1 MSVLNEL
8 LEYQKVDAQLRKI
21 EQEVAASEEQKKYA
35 QANKFM
41 KSAPERFEAQDRRA
55 AELAALREDLIRRAE
70 DISKQIAEY
79 SELEEM
85 VEEGGD
91 VSFYKKNAQALLDR
105 LRGLRS
111 EMQKLN
117 ADIASTVEEYDRFKK
132 QGAAMQKQYKEYKAK
147 RDELVN
153 THKDEVNSLRA
164 RLAEIAKKIP
174 EDTLAKY
181 QQKRK
186 ENIFPIIAPL
196 NGNMCVCGMD
206 FPLALQERLAGGN
219 VVECEHCRR
228 FVYKK

>member
-164 RLAEIAKKIP
+164 RLAEIANKIP

>member
-8 LEYQKVDAQLRKI
+8 LEYQKDDAQLRKI

>member
-8 LEYQKVDAQLRKI
+8 LEYQKVDAQMRRI
-21 EQEVAASEEQKKYA
+21 EQEVAASDEQKKFA

-55 AELAALREDLIRRAE
+55 AELAALREDLVRRAE

-79 SELEEM
+79 SELDEM

-91 VSFYKKNAQALLDR
+91 VSFYKKNAQTLLDR
-105 LRGLRS
+105 LRALKG

-117 ADIASTVEEYDRFKK
+117 ADIAATVEEYERFKK

-153 THKDEVNSLRA
+153 NRKDEVN
-164 RLAEIAKKIP
+164 RLKAQLKSIAEKIP
-174 EDTLAKY
+174 AETLAKY

-186 ENIFPIIAPL
+186 ENIFPIVVPL

-206 FPLALQERLAGGN
+206 FPIALQERLAGGN

>member
-1 MSVLNEL
+1 MPVLNEL

-21 EQEVAASEEQKKYA
+21 EQDVAASEEQKKYA

-41 KSAPERFEAQDRRA
+41 KSAPERFETQDRRA

-70 DISKQIAEY
+70 DITKQIAEY
-79 SELEEM
+79 SELDEM

-105 LRGLRS
+105 LRGLRG
-111 EMQKLN
+111 ELQKLN
-117 ADIASTVEEYDRFKK
+117 ADIAATVEEYDRFKK

-153 THKDEVNSLRA
+153 AHKDEVNALRA

-174 EDTLAKY
+174 DDILAKY

-196 NGNMCVCGMD
+196 NGNMCICGMD

>member
-8 LEYQKVDAQLRKI
+8 LEYQKVDAKLRKI
-21 EQEVAASEEQKKYA
+21 EQDVASSEEQKKYA

-41 KSAPERFEAQDRRA
+41 KSAPERFEAQHRRA
-55 AELAALREDLIRRAE
+55 AELAALRDGLIRRAE
-70 DISKQIAEY
+70 DITRQIAEY
-79 SELEEM
+79 SELDEM

-105 LRGLRS
+105 LRALKG

-117 ADIASTVEEYDRFKK
+117 SDIAATVEEYERFKK
-132 QGAAMQKQYKEYKAK
+132 QGVLMQKQYKEYKAK
-147 RDELVN
+147 RDELVGA
-153 THKDEVNSLRA
+153 HKQEVSALRE
-164 RLAEIAKKIP
+164 RLAEIGKKIP
-174 EDTLAKY
+174 ADILAKY

-186 ENIFPIIAPL
+186 ENIFPILAPL
-196 NGNMCVCGMD
+196 TGNMCVCGMD

-228 FVYKK
+228 FVYKQ

>member
-1 MSVLNEL
+1 MSVLYEL

>member
-8 LEYQKVDAQLRKI
+8 LEYQKVDAQMRRI
-21 EQEVAASEEQKKYA
+21 EQEVAASDEQKKFA

-55 AELAALREDLIRRAE
+55 AELAALREDLVRRAE

-79 SELEEM
+79 SELDEM

-91 VSFYKKNAQALLDR
+91 VSFYKKNAQTLLDR
-105 LRGLRS
+105 LRALKG

-117 ADIASTVEEYDRFKK
+117 ADIAATVEEYERFKK

-153 THKDEVNSLRA
+153 NHKDEVN
-164 RLAEIAKKIP
+164 RLKAQLKSIAEKIP
-174 EDTLAKY
+174 AETLAKY

-186 ENIFPIIAPL
+186 ENIFPIVVPL

-206 FPLALQERLAGGN
+206 FPIALQERLAGGN

>member
-132 QGAAMQKQYKEYKAK
+132 QGATMQKQYKEYKAK

>member
-70 DISKQIAEY
+70 DISMQIAEY
-79 SELEEM
+79 SELDEM

>member
-206 FPLALQERLAGGN
+206 FPLAL
-219 VVECEHCRR
+219 
-228 FVYKK
+228 

>member
-8 LEYQKVDAQLRKI
+8 LEYQKVDAQMRRI
-21 EQEVAASEEQKKYA
+21 EQEVAASDEQKKFA

-55 AELAALREDLIRRAE
+55 AELAALREDLARRAE

-79 SELEEM
+79 SELDEM

-91 VSFYKKNAQALLDR
+91 VSFYKKNAQTLLDR
-105 LRGLRS
+105 LRALKG

-117 ADIASTVEEYDRFKK
+117 ADIAATVEEYERFKK

-153 THKDEVNSLRA
+153 NRKDEVT
-164 RLAEIAKKIP
+164 RLKAQLKSIAEKIP
-174 EDTLAKY
+174 AETLAKY

-186 ENIFPIIAPL
+186 ENIFPIVVPL

-206 FPLALQERLAGGN
+206 FPIALQERLAGGN

>member
-8 LEYQKVDAQLRKI
+8 LEYQKVDAQMRRI
-21 EQEVAASEEQKKYA
+21 EQEVAASDEQKKFV

-55 AELAALREDLIRRAE
+55 AELAALREDLVRRAE

-79 SELEEM
+79 SELDEM

-91 VSFYKKNAQALLDR
+91 VSFYKKNAQTLLDR
-105 LRGLRS
+105 LRAIKG

-117 ADIASTVEEYDRFKK
+117 ADIAATVEEYERFKK

-153 THKDEVNSLRA
+153 ARKDEVN
-164 RLAEIAKKIP
+164 RLKAQLKSIAEKIP
-174 EDTLAKY
+174 AETLAKY

-186 ENIFPIIAPL
+186 ENIFPIVVPL

-206 FPLALQERLAGGN
+206 FPIALQERLAGGN

>member
-8 LEYQKVDAQLRKI
+8 LEYQKVDAKLRKI
-21 EQEVAASEEQKKYA
+21 EQDVASSEEQKKYA

-55 AELAALREDLIRRAE
+55 AELAALRDGLIRRAE
-70 DISKQIAEY
+70 DITRQIAEY
-79 SELEEM
+79 SELDEM

-105 LRGLRS
+105 LRALKG

-117 ADIASTVEEYDRFKK
+117 SDIAATVEEYERFKK
-132 QGAAMQKQYKEYKAK
+132 QGVLMQKQYKEYKAK
-147 RDELVN
+147 RDELVSA
-153 THKDEVNSLRA
+153 HKQEVSALRE
-164 RLAEIAKKIP
+164 RLAEIGKKIP
-174 EDTLAKY
+174 ADILAKY

-186 ENIFPIIAPL
+186 ENIFPILAPL
-196 NGNMCVCGMD
+196 TGNMCVCGMD

-228 FVYKK
+228 FVYKQ

>member
-1 MSVLNEL
+1 MPILNEL

-21 EQEVAASEEQKKYA
+21 EQAVSASEAQKKFA

-41 KSAPERFEAQDRRA
+41 KSAPERFEVQDKRA
-55 AELAALREDLIRRAE
+55 AELTALRESLIRRAE
-70 DISKQIAEY
+70 DIGKQIAEY
-79 SELEEM
+79 SDVDEM
-85 VEEGGD
+85 VEGGGD

-105 LRGLRS
+105 LRALKS
-111 EMQKLN
+111 EIQKLN
-117 ADIASTVEEYDRFKK
+117 SDIAATVEEYDRFKK

-147 RDELVN
+147 RDELVGS
-153 THKDEVNSLRA
+153 HKEEVNALRA

-174 EDTLAKY
+174 EDILNKY

-196 NGNMCVCGMD
+196 NGNMCICGMD
-206 FPLALQERLAGGN
+206 FPLALQEKLAGGN

-228 FVYKK
+228 FVYKA

>member
-35 QANKFM
+35 QENKFM

-79 SELEEM
+79 SELDEM

-174 EDTLAKY
+174 EDTIAKY

>member
-1 MSVLNEL
+1 MSVFNEL
-8 LEYQKVDAQLRKI
+8 LEYQKVDAQMRRI
-21 EQEVAASEEQKKYA
+21 EQEVAASDEQKKFA

-55 AELAALREDLIRRAE
+55 AELAALREDLVRRAE

-79 SELEEM
+79 SELDEM

-91 VSFYKKNAQALLDR
+91 VSFYKKNAQTLLDR
-105 LRGLRS
+105 LRALKG

-117 ADIASTVEEYDRFKK
+117 ADIAATVEEYERFKK

-153 THKDEVNSLRA
+153 NRKDEVN
-164 RLAEIAKKIP
+164 RLKAQLKSIAEKIP
-174 EDTLAKY
+174 AETLAKY

-186 ENIFPIIAPL
+186 ENIFPIVVPL

-206 FPLALQERLAGGN
+206 FPIALQERLAGGN

>member
-8 LEYQKVDAQLRKI
+8 LEYQKVDAQMRRI
-21 EQEVAASEEQKKYA
+21 EQEVAASDEQKKFA

-55 AELAALREDLIRRAE
+55 AELAALREDLVRRAE

-79 SELEEM
+79 SELDEM

-91 VSFYKKNAQALLDR
+91 VSFYKKNEQTLLDR
-105 LRGLRS
+105 LRAIKG

-117 ADIASTVEEYDRFKK
+117 ADIAATVEEYERFKK

-153 THKDEVNSLRA
+153 NRKDEVN
-164 RLAEIAKKIP
+164 RLKAQLKSIAEKIP
-174 EDTLAKY
+174 AETLAKY

-186 ENIFPIIAPL
+186 ENIFPIVVPL

-206 FPLALQERLAGGN
+206 FPIALQERLAGGN

>member
-8 LEYQKVDAQLRKI
+8 LEYQKVDAKLRKI
-21 EQEVAASEEQKKYA
+21 EQDVASSEEQKKYA

-55 AELAALREDLIRRAE
+55 AELAALRDDLIRRAE
-70 DISKQIAEY
+70 DITRQIAEY
-79 SELEEM
+79 SELDEM

-105 LRGLRS
+105 LRALKG

-117 ADIASTVEEYDRFKK
+117 SDIAATVEEYERFKK
-132 QGAAMQKQYKEYKAK
+132 QGVLMQKQYKEYKAK
-147 RDELVN
+147 RDELVGA
-153 THKDEVNSLRA
+153 HKQEVSALRE
-164 RLAEIAKKIP
+164 RLAEIGKKIP
-174 EDTLAKY
+174 ADILAKY

-186 ENIFPIIAPL
+186 ENIFPILAPL
-196 NGNMCVCGMD
+196 TGNMCVCDMD

-228 FVYKK
+228 FVYKQ

>member
-1 MSVLNEL
+1 MSVLSEL
-8 LEYQKVDAQLRKI
+8 LEYQTVDAQLRKI
-21 EQEVAASEEQKKYA
+21 EQEVSSSEENKKYA

-70 DISKQIAEY
+70 DITRQIAEY
-79 SELEEM
+79 SELDEM

-105 LRGLRS
+105 LRALKG

-117 ADIASTVEEYDRFKK
+117 SDIAATVEEYERFKK
-132 QGAAMQKQYKEYKAK
+132 QGAAMQKQYKEYKVR
-147 RDELVN
+147 RDELVASRKEEAN
-153 THKDEVNSLRA
+153 ALQA
-164 RLAEIAKKIP
+164 RLKEIAARIPPETLKKY
-174 EDTLAKY
+174 L
-181 QQKRK
+181 QKRK
-186 ENIFPIIAPL
+186 ENIFPIVVPL
-196 NGNMCVCGMD
+196 NGSMCVCGMD
-206 FPLALQERLAGGN
+206 FPLALRDRLAGGN

>member
-41 KSAPERFEAQDRRA
+41 KSAPERFGAQDRRA

>member
-1 MSVLNEL
+1 MSVMSEL

-21 EQEVAASEEQKKYA
+21 EQEVAASEEQKKFS

-55 AELAALREDLIRRAE
+55 AELTALREDLIRRAE
-70 DISKQIAEY
+70 DISRQIAEY
-79 SELEEM
+79 SELDEM

-105 LRGLRS
+105 LRALKG

-117 ADIASTVEEYDRFKK
+117 ADIAATVEEYERFKK

-147 RDELVN
+147 RDELVGSR
-153 THKDEVNSLRA
+153 KEEVNALRA
-164 RLAEIAKKIP
+164 RLAQIAKNIP
-174 EDTLAKY
+174 ADILAKY

-186 ENIFPIIAPL
+186 ENIFPIIVPL
-196 NGNMCVCGMD
+196 GGNACVCGMD

>member
-1 MSVLNEL
+1 MPILNEL

-21 EQEVAASEEQKKYA
+21 EQAVSASEAQKKFA

-41 KSAPERFEAQDRRA
+41 KSAPERFEVQDKRA
-55 AELAALREDLIRRAE
+55 AELTALRESLIRRAE
-70 DISKQIAEY
+70 DIGKQIAEY
-79 SELEEM
+79 SDVDEM
-85 VEEGGD
+85 VEGGGD

-105 LRGLRS
+105 LRALKS
-111 EMQKLN
+111 EIQKLN
-117 ADIASTVEEYDRFKK
+117 SDIAATVEEYDRFKK

-147 RDELVN
+147 RDELVGS
-153 THKDEVNSLRA
+153 HKEEVNALRA

-174 EDTLAKY
+174 EDILAKY

-196 NGNMCVCGMD
+196 NGNMCICGMD
-206 FPLALQERLAGGN
+206 FPLALQEKLAGGN

-228 FVYKK
+228 FVYKA

>member
-79 SELEEM
+79 SELDEM

-91 VSFYKKNAQALLDR
+91 VSFYKKNAQALLGR

>member
-1 MSVLNEL
+1 MSAVFDI
-8 LEYQKVDAQLRKI
+8 LEYQKVDAQMRRI
-21 EQEVAASEEQKKYA
+21 EQEVAASDEQKKFA

-55 AELAALREDLIRRAE
+55 AELAALREDLVRRAE

-79 SELEEM
+79 SELDEM

-91 VSFYKKNAQALLDR
+91 VSFYKKNAQTLLDR
-105 LRGLRS
+105 LRALKG

-117 ADIASTVEEYDRFKK
+117 ADIAATVEEYERFKK
-132 QGAAMQKQYKEYKAK
+132 QGAAMQKQYREYKAK

-153 THKDEVNSLRA
+153 NRKDEVN
-164 RLAEIAKKIP
+164 RLKAQLKSIAEKIP
-174 EDTLAKY
+174 AETLAKY

-186 ENIFPIIAPL
+186 ENIFPIVVPL

-206 FPLALQERLAGGN
+206 FPIALQERLAGGN

>member
-8 LEYQKVDAQLRKI
+8 LEYQKVDAQMRRI
-21 EQEVAASEEQKKYA
+21 EQEVAASDEQKKFA

-55 AELAALREDLIRRAE
+55 AELAALREDLVRRAE

-79 SELEEM
+79 SELDEM

-91 VSFYKKNAQALLDR
+91 VSFYKKNAQTLLDM
-105 LRGLRS
+105 LRALKG
-111 EMQKLN
+111 EIQKLN
-117 ADIASTVEEYDRFKK
+117 ADIAATVEEYERFKK

-153 THKDEVNSLRA
+153 NRKDEVN
-164 RLAEIAKKIP
+164 RLKAQLKSIAEKIP
-174 EDTLAKY
+174 AETLAKY

-186 ENIFPIIAPL
+186 ENIFPIVVPL

-206 FPLALQERLAGGN
+206 FPIALQERLAGGN

>member
-132 QGAAMQKQYKEYKAK
+132 QGAVMQKQYKEYKAK

>member
-8 LEYQKVDAQLRKI
+8 LEYQKVDAQMRRI
-21 EQEVAASEEQKKYA
+21 EQEVAASDEQKKFA

-55 AELAALREDLIRRAE
+55 AELAALRDDLIRRAE
-70 DISKQIAEY
+70 DITRQIAEY
-79 SELEEM
+79 SELDEM

-105 LRGLRS
+105 LRALKG

-117 ADIASTVEEYDRFKK
+117 SDIAATVEEYERFKK
-132 QGAAMQKQYKEYKAK
+132 QGVLMQKQYKEYKAK
-147 RDELVN
+147 RDELVGA
-153 THKDEVNSLRA
+153 HKQEVSALRE
-164 RLAEIAKKIP
+164 RLAEIGKKIP
-174 EDTLAKY
+174 ADILAKY

-186 ENIFPIIAPL
+186 ENIFPILAPL
-196 NGNMCVCGMD
+196 TGNMCVCGMD

-228 FVYKK
+228 FVYKQ

>member
-8 LEYQKVDAQLRKI
+8 LEYQKVDAQMRRI
-21 EQEVAASEEQKKYA
+21 EQEVAASDEQKKFA

-55 AELAALREDLIRRAE
+55 AELAALREDLVRRAE

-79 SELEEM
+79 SELDEM

-91 VSFYKKNAQALLDR
+91 VSFYKKNAQTLLDR
-105 LRGLRS
+105 LRALKG

-117 ADIASTVEEYDRFKK
+117 ADIAATVEEYERFKK
-132 QGAAMQKQYKEYKAK
+132 QGAAMQKQYREYKAK

-153 THKDEVNSLRA
+153 NRKDEVN
-164 RLAEIAKKIP
+164 RLKAQLKSIAEKIP
-174 EDTLAKY
+174 AETLAKY

-186 ENIFPIIAPL
+186 ENIFPIVVPL

-206 FPLALQERLAGGN
+206 FPIALQERLAGGN

>member
-1 MSVLNEL
+1 MPVLNEL

-21 EQEVAASEEQKKYA
+21 EHEVSASEEQKKFS

-41 KSAPERFEAQDRRA
+41 KSAPERFEAQDKRA
-55 AELAALREDLIRRAE
+55 AELASLREELIRRSE
-70 DISKQIAEY
+70 DITKQIAEY
-79 SELEEM
+79 SELDEM

-105 LRGLRS
+105 LRALKGEL
-111 EMQKLN
+111 QKLN
-117 ADIASTVEEYDRFKK
+117 ADIAATVEEYDRFKK

-153 THKDEVNSLRA
+153 SHKEEVAALRA
-164 RLAEIAKKIP
+164 KLAEIAAKIP
-174 EDTLAKY
+174 PELLAKY

-196 NGNMCVCGMD
+196 NGNMCICGMD
-206 FPLALQERLAGGN
+206 FPLALQEKLSGGN

>member
-8 LEYQKVDAQLRKI
+8 LEYQKVDAKLRKI
-21 EQEVAASEEQKKYA
+21 EQDVASSEEQKKYA

>member
-8 LEYQKVDAQLRKI
+8 LEYQQVDAQMRRI
-21 EQEVAASEEQKKYA
+21 EQEVAASDEQKKFA

-55 AELAALREDLIRRAE
+55 AELAALREDLVRRAE

-79 SELEEM
+79 SELDEM

-91 VSFYKKNAQALLDR
+91 VSFYKKNAQTLLDR
-105 LRGLRS
+105 LRALKG

-117 ADIASTVEEYDRFKK
+117 ADIAATVEEYERFKK

-153 THKDEVNSLRA
+153 NRKDEVN
-164 RLAEIAKKIP
+164 RLKAQLKSIAEKIP
-174 EDTLAKY
+174 AETLAKY

-186 ENIFPIIAPL
+186 ENIFPIVVPL

-206 FPLALQERLAGGN
+206 FPIALQERLAGGN

>member
-79 SELEEM
+79 SELDEM

-132 QGAAMQKQYKEYKAK
+132 QGAVMQKQYKEYKAK

>member
-111 EMQKLN
+111 EKQKLN

>member
-8 LEYQKVDAQLRKI
+8 LEYQKVDAQMRRI
-21 EQEVAASEEQKKYA
+21 EQEVAASDEQKKFA

-55 AELAALREDLIRRAE
+55 AELAALREDLVRRAD

-79 SELEEM
+79 SELDEM

-105 LRGLRS
+105 LRALKG

-117 ADIASTVEEYDRFKK
+117 ADIAATVEEYERFKK

-153 THKDEVNSLRA
+153 ARKDEVN
-164 RLAEIAKKIP
+164 RLKAQLKSIAEKIPAEI
-174 EDTLAKY
+174 LAKY

-186 ENIFPIIAPL
+186 ENVFPIVVPL

-206 FPLALQERLAGGN
+206 FPIALQERLAGGN

>member
-132 QGAAMQKQYKEYKAK
+132 QGTAMQKQYKEYKAK